1 MKNFT
6 LMLGAVGLAA
16 SMNAQLINPGFESG
30 VMVGYGWSESSTN
43 FGTPLCD
50 ATCGDCGGG
59 CAPQAGTYYAWFG
72 GAGTGTSEDGHLS
85 QTVLFTNGATA
96 SLSFYVMVGNLG
108 DGGEDR
114 CDVYVDNTVLHTVY
128 ATDSASIGSD
138 YAEITLNLSAY
149 TDGDAHTIGVNGY
162 STNGSSILFD
172 TFSLSF
178 DGAEQVGVNELL
190 NNEANSTVYPNPA
203 TNQLNLQFGSKIT
216 GETTV
221 VIYDMNGKIVR
232 QDRLMEVQNT
242 TFSFDASVLANGV
255 YSVKVLNNGSVE
267 NHSVVVAH

>member
-1 MKNFT
+1 MKKILFSVF
-6 LMLGAVGLAA
+6 ALASA
-16 SMNAQLINPGFESG
+16 MSAKSQINDPSFEAGIGGG
-30 VMVGYGWSESSTN
+30 VWLEYSSY

-50 ATCGDCGGG
+50 ATCGATAYD
-59 CAPQAGTYYAWFG
+59 GTFYAWFG
-72 GAGTGTSEDGHLS
+72 GAGTGVAEDGHLS
-85 QTVLFTNGATA
+85 QQVLFTNGATA
-96 SLSFYVMVGNLG
+96 SLSFYVLVGNVG

-114 CDVYVDNTVLHTVY
+114 CDVFVDGDVLHTVY
-128 ATDSASIGSD
+128 ATDSASIGGS
-138 YAEITLNLSAY
+138 YAEMTLDLSAY
-149 TDGDAHTIGVNGY
+149 TDGDAHVIGINGY

-178 DGAEQVGVNELL
+178 DGAEQVGINELL

-242 TFSFDASVLANGV
+242 TFSFDASALANGV